1 MLNQNEK
8 IMSLETIIYCGLEW
22 DVEYS
27 YQPEE
32 PMELEYPGC
41 PEEFT
46 IESIKLGDKD
56 MTEFFIDNDLIEMM
70 EEFLVDKIKG

>member
-8 IMSLETIIYCGLEW
+8 IMSLETIIYCSLEW

-32 PMELEYPGC
+32 PMELEYSGC

-46 IESIKLGDKD
+46 IEKISLRGNDL
-56 MTEFFIDNDLIEMM
+56 TEFFIENDLIEMM
-70 EEFLVDKIKG
+70 EEFLVDQIKG

>member
-1 MLNQNEK
+1 
-8 IMSLETIIYCGLEW
+8 MSLETITYCGLKW

-41 PEEFT
+41 AEEFT
-46 IESIKLGDKD
+46 IEKISLRGNDL
-56 MTEFFIDNDLIEMM
+56 TEFFIDNDLIEMM
-70 EEFLVDKIKG
+70 EEFLVDQIKG